1 MLNIPLRNHSRFN
14 FKCSSHCL
22 WVIFGEIL
30 WETMLLG
37 LGSLCNC
44 SHRSWPYFWLAYQ
57 ESSCECWSHLWA
69 TLCKAWSSWSTS
81 VPLVLMLCKLLRFWV
96 SVLCQSDFDHV
107 FTPPNVVLFW
117 STVFSP
123 QSRRI
128 QWVKFQN
135 IVPYTHFAFQISWK
149 VYFIYVYVYDFVWM
163 NTTFMWMLTEFRRE
177 SPIPQSQSS
186 DGCEQFRMD
195 AENWTW
201 VL

>member
-22 WVIFGEIL
+22 WVISGEIL

-69 TLCKAWSSWSTS
+69 ALCKTGSSWSTY
-81 VPLVLMLCKLLRFWV
+81 VPLVLMLFTLLRFWV

-107 FTPPNVVLFW
+107 FTLPNVVLFW

-123 QSRRI
+123 QSRSI
-128 QWVKFQN
+128 QWVRFQN

-177 SPIPQSQSS
+177 NPIPQSQSS
-186 DGCEQFRMD
+186 DDCEQFRMD
-195 AENWTW
+195 AENWT
-201 VL
+201 